1 MNGQIKEMTPMTF
14 NPFEDSFQGLGDK
27 ATSGA
32 KNLQDVFE
40 WLQCDE
46 CPLNRVTRRTYAQAV
61 RKAARLIGQTP
72 DRIPACAKQFQ
83 SMFPNRDY
91 DRSWGKTFCAAKR
104 WKRNVSAAINGATGI
119 IAAQKERR
127 ARHDDWATLL
137 AVLGEIAEKGSPSPF
152 ELHPKQLICIQSC
165 ADTARKLDVRVIDI
179 DPDVASC
186 LYRSAPT
193 KAAKDAV
200 VEALDLIDQS
210 RVVGDRR
217 IQRILPAQSIGFV
230 RPERAEKVAIPD
242 SLAQELEIWVHLATR
257 GRWSI
262 TDNAFTDG
270 ISPKPYLNAAKK
282 ILTTAERAGSLKL
295 AGLNTIASGFD
306 ECVLV
311 AVVQMLR
318 DLHKK
323 GGPGTITP
331 RTARGYFE
339 CLIPFLERNGE
350 DTSSVRMI
358 LKTDSWLQT
367 GRRSRTE
374 MSPHVRSFCR
384 NVVTDMNARIR
395 FLSLHIQLRKK
406 AILHLEAAQ
415 MTTGREAERHVE
427 KARRFGTCAAFAALE
442 TDAIPARVS
451 SVLMTTF
458 RGSAA
463 WLCLGHRKADDG
475 RIMIPPAFVKNR
487 KPLFATISAT
497 SRLRGLETL
506 RWYEKVIRPLFSDHQ
521 DNVHFFPAVK
531 KQGRPLPYAT
541 FKSWWSDCA
550 AECGFPGLNPHMFRH
565 GQASILVA
573 ENPGNWPLVTARLGD
588 TEAVCRDN
596 YAWIDHEKLVL
607 AGQQEL
613 TKEFPSAA

>member
-1 MNGQIKEMTPMTF
+1 MTF

-32 KNLQDVFE
+32 KNLQDVLE
-40 WLQCDE
+40 WLESED
-46 CPLNRVTRRTYAQAV
+46 CPLKDAARRTYAQAV
-61 RKAARLIGQTP
+61 RKAARLIGRTA
-72 DRIPACAKQFQ
+72 DRIPACTRQFQ
-83 SMFPNRDY
+83 SNFPNKDY
-91 DRSWGKTFCAAKR
+91 NRSWGKTFCAAKR
-104 WKRNVSAAINGATGI
+104 WKRNVSAAINGATGT

-127 ARHDDWATLL
+127 SRRDDWATVMC
-137 AVLGEIAEKGSPSPF
+137 VLGEIAETVCPSPF

-165 ADTARKLDVRVIDI
+165 ADTARKLDVCLADI
-179 DPDVASC
+179 DPDLALC
-186 LYRSAPT
+186 LYRAAPT
-193 KAAKDAV
+193 KAAKEAV

-210 RVVGDRR
+210 RVITDRR
-217 IQRILPAQSIGFV
+217 IQSILPAQPIGFV
-230 RPERAEKVAIPD
+230 RPERADQVTIPL
-242 SLAQELEIWVHLATR
+242 SLMQELEAWVDLASR

-262 TDNAFTDG
+262 TDKAFTG
-270 ISPKPYLNAAKK
+270 GVSPLPYLNAAKK
-282 ILTTAERAGSLKL
+282 IITTAERAGVLKL
-295 AGLNTIASGFD
+295 GELNTIASAFD
-306 ECVLV
+306 ERVLV

-318 DLHKK
+318 DLHTND
-323 GGPGTITP
+323 GAGAITP

-339 CLIPFLERNGE
+339 CLTPLLERNGE

-358 LKTDSWLQT
+358 LDTDRWLKT

-374 MSPHVRSFCR
+374 MAPHVRTFCR

-406 AILHLEAAQ
+406 SVLHLKSAQ
-415 MTTGREAERHVE
+415 VTGGRAAERHLE

-451 SVLMTTF
+451 NVLKMTF
-458 RGSAA
+458 RGRAA
-463 WLCLGHRKADDG
+463 WLCLGHRKTEDG
-475 RIMIPPAFVKNR
+475 RLMIPAGYVKNR

-506 RWYEKVIRPLFSDHQ
+506 RWYETVIRPLFSNNQENDY
-521 DNVHFFPAVK
+521 FFPAV
-531 KQGRPLPYAT
+531 QNLRRPLPYAT

-573 ENPGNWPLVTARLGD
+573 ENPGNWSLVTARLGD
-588 TEAVCRDN
+588 TEAVCREN

-613 TKEFPSAA
+613 TKEFPNAA

>member
-1 MNGQIKEMTPMTF
+1 MTF

-32 KNLQDVFE
+32 KTLQDVLE
-40 WLQCDE
+40 WLERDE
-46 CPLNRVTRRTYAQAV
+46 CPLGVAARRTYTQAV
-61 RKAARLIGQTP
+61 RKAARLIGRAP
-72 DRIPACAKQFQ
+72 DRIPACTKQFQ
-83 SMFPNRDY
+83 SKFPNRAY
-91 DRSWGKTFCAAKR
+91 ARSWGKTFCAAKR

-127 ARHDDWATLL
+127 SRRDEWASLL

-165 ADTARKLDVRVIDI
+165 ADTARKLEIRVSDI
-179 DPDVASC
+179 DPDVALC
-186 LYRSAPT
+186 LYRAAPT

-200 VEALDLIDQS
+200 VEALDLVDQS
-210 RVVGDRR
+210 RVITDRR
-217 IQRILPAQSIGFV
+217 IQRVLPAQPIGFV
-230 RPERAEKVAIPD
+230 RPERAEKVAIPG
-242 SLAQELEIWVHLATR
+242 SLVQELETWVHLATR

-262 TDNAFTDG
+262 TDNAFVAG
-270 ISPKPYLNAAKK
+270 VSPTPYFNAAKK
-282 ILTTAERAGSLKL
+282 ILTTAERAGALKL
-295 AGLNTIASGFD
+295 AELSTIASAFD
-306 ECVLV
+306 ELVLV

-318 DLHKK
+318 DLHKNDEA
-323 GGPGTITP
+323 GAITP

-339 CLIPFLERNGE
+339 CLVPLLERNGE

-358 LKTDSWLQT
+358 LDTDRWLKT

-374 MSPHVRSFCR
+374 MAPHVRSFCR
-384 NVVTDMNARIR
+384 SVVTDMNARIR

-406 AILHLEAAQ
+406 AILHLKAAQ
-415 MTTGREAERHVE
+415 MTTGREAERHLE
-427 KARRFGTCAAFAALE
+427 KARRFGTCAGFAALE

-451 SVLMTTF
+451 SVLKTTF
-458 RGSAA
+458 RGSGA

-475 RIMIPPAFVKNR
+475 RLMIPAAYVKNR
-487 KPLFATISAT
+487 KPLFATMSAT

-506 RWYEKVIRPLFSDHQ
+506 RWYEEFMRPLFSDHQ
-521 DNVHFFPAVK
+521 DNDHFFPAVQK
-531 KQGRPLPYAT
+531 PGQPLSYAT

-573 ENPGNWPLVTARLGD
+573 ENPGNWSLVAARLGD

-607 AGQQEL
+607 AGQREL

>member
-1 MNGQIKEMTPMTF
+1 MTF
-14 NPFEDSFQGLGDK
+14 DPFEDSFQGLGGE
-27 ATSGA
+27 AAGA
-32 KNLQDVFE
+32 KTFYDVLE
-40 WLQCDE
+40 WLERDE
-46 CPLNRVTRRTYAQAV
+46 CPLGETARRTYAQAV
-61 RKAARLIGQTP
+61 RKAARLIGRAP
-72 DRIPACAKQFQ
+72 DRIPACTTQFQ

-91 DRSWGKTFCAAKR
+91 ARSWGKTFCAAKR

-127 ARHDDWATLL
+127 ARRDDWATLL
-137 AVLGEIAEKGSPSPF
+137 AVLQEIAEKDRPSPF
-152 ELHPKQLICIQSC
+152 EIHPKQLICVQSC
-165 ADTARKLDVRVIDI
+165 ADTARKLDVRVTDI
-179 DPDVASC
+179 DHDLALF
-186 LYRSAPT
+186 LYRAAPT

-200 VEALDLIDQS
+200 VEALCLIDQS
-210 RVVGDRR
+210 RAMTDRR
-217 IQRILPAQSIGFV
+217 VESILPAQPIDFV
-230 RPERAEKVAIPD
+230 RPERVEQVAIPAP
-242 SLAQELEIWVHLATR
+242 LMQELETWVDLASR

-262 TDNAFTDG
+262 TDNAFMG
-270 ISPKPYLNAAKK
+270 GVSPTPYLNAAKK
-282 ILTTAERAGSLKL
+282 ILTTAERADSLKL
-295 AGLNTIASGFD
+295 AELFTIASAFD
-306 ECVLV
+306 ERVLV
-311 AVVQMLR
+311 AVVQFLR
-318 DLHKK
+318 DLYKNN
-323 GGPGTITP
+323 GAGAITP

-339 CLIPFLERNGE
+339 CLIPLLERNGE

-358 LKTDSWLQT
+358 LKTDSWLKA

-415 MTTGREAERHVE
+415 MTTGREAERHLE
-427 KARRFGTCAAFAALE
+427 SARRFGTCAAFAALE

-475 RIMIPPAFVKNR
+475 RISIPPAFVKNR
-487 KPLFATISAT
+487 KPIFATISAT

-506 RWYEKVIRPLFSDHQ
+506 RWYEKVIRPLFGDHQ
-521 DNVHFFPAVK
+521 DNVHFFPAVQ

-573 ENPGNWPLVTARLGD
+573 ENPGNWSLVAARLGD
-588 TEAVCRDN
+588 TEAVCRDI